1 MSGFDLST
9 VSDVYV
15 GNVQY
20 TSIYYGATLLWSAGP
35 TITDVSYAVNTDV
48 DNGYHV
54 YVNKNFH
61 FNSSHQYKIDAKVK
75 WIANYTGTNQSITY
89 MVGIGK
95 YVKAEYVEG
104 YQIYWH
110 SSNKIYT
117 NGLGVSYRNYGT
129 SANEQVIS
137 DTISGLTNEYYL
149 TLYSNIRAYKP
160 RMNNS
165 QIYYVTITDTTTNTV
180 VCNLVPKQNTST
192 GEYFFYDTTD
202 NTSYYF
208 STKSPNMREPE
219 DLTVYANE

>member
-9 VSDVYV
+9 ISDVYV

-75 WIANYTGTNQSITY
+75 WIANHTGTNQSITY

-95 YVKAEYVEG
+95 YVKVEYVEG
-104 YQIYWH
+104 Y
-110 SSNKIYT
+110 
-117 NGLGVSYRNYGT
+117 
-129 SANEQVIS
+129 
-137 DTISGLTNEYYL
+137 
-149 TLYSNIRAYKP
+149 
-160 RMNNS
+160 
-165 QIYYVTITDTTTNTV
+165 
-180 VCNLVPKQNTST
+180 
-192 GEYFFYDTTD
+192 
-202 NTSYYF
+202 
-208 STKSPNMREPE
+208 
-219 DLTVYANE
+219 